1 MPKFLRSFMYL
12 LPQIWQTLKR
22 GPRTVRYPFAPMKL
36 PSGYR
41 GRVRIDAEACRG
53 CSLCVRDC
61 PAFALE
67 LEREDRKTYRL
78 IYHPDRC
85 AYCGQCEES
94 CNFGA
99 ITLKN
104 DFVRGT
110 PQRKTLTEVLVDRRP
125 EPENE
130 SDK

>member
-1 MPKFLRSFMYL
+1 MPKCLEAIAFLFPR
-12 LPQIWQTLKR
+12 IWEPFKR
-22 GPRTVRYPFAPMKL
+22 GPRTVDYPFGPVEL
-36 PSGYR
+36 SEGYR
-41 GRVRIDAEACRG
+41 GRVRINADACRG

-67 LEREDRKTYRL
+67 LEREDRDTFRL

-94 CNFGA
+94 CNFDA
-99 ITLKN
+99 IYLDN

-110 PQRKTLTEVLVDRRP
+110 PCREGLTRVLVERRG
-125 EPENE
+125 EE
-130 SDK
+130 K